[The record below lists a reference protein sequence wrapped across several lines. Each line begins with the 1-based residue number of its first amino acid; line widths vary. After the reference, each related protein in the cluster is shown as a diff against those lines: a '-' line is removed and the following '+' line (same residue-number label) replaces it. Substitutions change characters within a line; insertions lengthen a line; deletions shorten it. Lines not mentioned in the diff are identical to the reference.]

1 MAAPALKPCPVCMGT
16 GGFLGRGFAA
26 CVCGMV
32 VRRHTRAKA
41 AADWNRLSDLAAAR
55 TRAAVRE
62 ALEETGRS
70 EQRLRDLLHV
80 LRMFADDLERHLPA
94 PSDRLP
100 SSTPPQAQRAAH
112 GGTDERKAEA
122 ADLPRVQRAG
132 QAIRGDEND
141 G

>member
-1 MAAPALKPCPVCMGT
+1 MIRK
-16 GGFLGRGFAA
+16 
-26 CVCGMV
+26 
-32 VRRHTRAKA
+32 RAKPQRIDDLRDYLCDADA
-41 AADWNRLSDLAAAR
+41 AIC
-55 TRAAVRE
+55 RAV
-62 ALEETGRS
+62 LTNVLTGRS

-80 LRMFADDLERHLPA
+80 LRRFTDDLERHLPA

-100 SSTPPQAQRAAH
+100 SSTPPPAQRAAH
-112 GGTDERKAEA
+112 GGTDDRKAEA